1 MVVPWSRTS
10 RAPLP
15 QLLGRPLLFRVF
27 SLQMLNG
34 KDSQEDFKHRLQ
46 IEWVSIIGKLCGQDN
61 QPFQFR
67 DGGTGLYP

>member
-1 MVVPWSRTS
+1 
-10 RAPLP
+10 
-15 QLLGRPLLFRVF
+15 
-27 SLQMLNG
+27 MLNG

-67 DGGTGLYP
+67 DGGNGLYP